1 MAKFVDVTLRLIDE
15 MTGPLKTATAT
26 LAAQSAQ
33 ISKMGRN
40 IQRTGRAISSA
51 GASMTAAITL
61 PAAAL
66 GTAAVKNYA
75 SFDAN
80 MTLVN
85 STMANTE
92 KQAKDLTAAIRKAA
106 SNSTYSMEE
115 AGQATLSFARAGLN
129 AAEAAQAITPA
140 MNAAAG
146 EGGDLNTV
154 ANGLVSTI
162 RGFGGT
168 FDQTTRYADV
178 FAAACNNSQL
188 DINSLSEAMSIAA
201 PIFHAAGYGIEDASL
216 YMGIMANN
224 GIEASVAANSLKTG
238 FAKLVSPAKEG
249 QVWLD
254 RLGVSITNA
263 DGSMKDSLTV
273 QKDLH
278 NAFATLSESEQ
289 MAAASA
295 IFGKNQMAPWLA
307 LINTGTDDV
316 NKLNSAIAGSNGL
329 AQKMADDMMGG
340 FAGSLKRLSSSW
352 DVFLNTLG
360 EKLAPYIG
368 KVVNVLQKA
377 TDALNGMSDEQFD
390 ALIKIVAGFAALGP
404 VLVVIG
410 KVTTGIGT
418 MVSAVGKIGKAMKGV
433 SSIGGFLAKLVGP
446 GGWIALIIAA
456 VVLIGVMVW
465 KNWDKIK
472 PIFEQVKTAIQPIIE
487 TIKEVAMSIFTSL
500 QPAFEKIGNIISQN
514 IGPITEQFK
523 ALLNSFM
530 PVFQIIAQGVA
541 DLITVLG
548 PVVSYLLQQLGPAI
562 SAIINLIL
570 LVVQN
575 VLGQLLPLVQP
586 IMQVL
591 TGLIEFITGVFTGD
605 WQAAWQGVVD
615 IFSGI
620 FNGIKSI
627 CKSVINGVIKSIN
640 GVLKGI
646 NGISIPDWVPG
657 VGGASLSIPL
667 IPQLAKGTDNWAGG
681 VAQISE
687 RGGEI
692 VDLPSGSR
700 VYPHDETVKMA
711 YQDGANTG
719 KTVNVSIPK
728 IADTIVV
735 REDADIDKIVNK
747 LAKQLT
753 EAAASLGSASLNSA
767 GKATPTLAA
776 ANTM

>member
-129 AAEAAQAITPA
+129 ATEAAQAITPA

-201 PIFHAAGYGIEDASL
+201 PIFHAAGYEIEDASL

-390 ALIKIVAGFAALGP
+390 ALIKIVAGFATLGP
-404 VLVVIG
+404 ALVIIG
-410 KVTTGIGT
+410 KITTGIGT

-487 TIKEVAMSIFTSL
+487 TIKEVATSIFTSL

-575 VLGQLLPLVQP
+575 VLEKLLPLVQP

-667 IPQLAKGTDNWAGG
+667 IPQLAKGTNNWAGG

>member
-15 MTGPLKTATAT
+15 MSGPLKNATAT

-51 GASMTAAITL
+51 GASMTAALTL
-61 PAAAL
+61 PAVAL

-85 STMANTE
+85 STMSNTE
-92 KQAKDLTAAIRKAA
+92 KQANDLTAAIRKAA

-146 EGGDLNTV
+146 EGGDLNIV

-201 PIFHAAGYGIEDASL
+201 PIFHAAGYEIEDASL

-263 DGSMKDSLTV
+263 DGSMKDSLTI
-273 QKDLH
+273 QKNLH

-404 VLVVIG
+404 ALVIIG
-410 KVTTGIGT
+410 KITTGVGT

-446 GGWIALIIAA
+446 GGWVALIIAA
-456 VVLIGVMVW
+456 VALIGIMVW

-472 PIFEQVKTAIQPIIE
+472 PIFEQVKTAIQPVIE
-487 TIKEVAMSIFTSL
+487 TIKEVAMSIFASL

-562 SAIINLIL
+562 SSIINLIL

-575 VLGQLLPLVQP
+575 VLEKLLPLVQP

-627 CKSVINGVIKSIN
+627 CKSVINGIIKSIN

-667 IPQLAKGTDNWAGG
+667 IPQLAKGTNNWAGG

>member
-15 MTGPLKTATAT
+15 MTGPLKNATAT

-51 GASMTAAITL
+51 GASMTAALTL
-61 PAAAL
+61 PAVAL

-92 KQAKDLTAAIRKAA
+92 KQANDLTAAIRKAA

-201 PIFHAAGYGIEDASL
+201 PIFHAAGYEIEDASL

-224 GIEASVAANSLKTG
+224 GIEASIAANSLKTG

-254 RLGVSITNA
+254 KLGVSITNA

-273 QKDLH
+273 QRDLH

-404 VLVVIG
+404 ALVIIG
-410 KVTTGIGT
+410 KITTGVGT

-446 GGWIALIIAA
+446 GGWVALIIAA

-575 VLGQLLPLVQP
+575 VLEKLLPLVQP

-640 GVLKGI
+640 GILKGI

-657 VGGASLSIPL
+657 IGGASLNIPL

>member
-92 KQAKDLTAAIRKAA
+92 KQANDLTAAIRKAA

-201 PIFHAAGYGIEDASL
+201 PIFHAAGYEIEDASL

-404 VLVVIG
+404 ALVVIG
-410 KVTTGIGT
+410 KITTGIGT

-575 VLGQLLPLVQP
+575 VLEKLLPLVQP

-627 CKSVINGVIKSIN
+627 CKSVINGIIKSIN

-667 IPQLAKGTDNWAGG
+667 IPQLAKGTNNWAGG

>member
-15 MTGPLKTATAT
+15 MTGPLKNATAT

-201 PIFHAAGYGIEDASL
+201 PIFHAAGYEIEDASL

-249 QVWLD
+249 QVWLN

-404 VLVVIG
+404 ALVVIG
-410 KVTTGIGT
+410 KITTGIGT

-472 PIFEQVKTAIQPIIE
+472 PIFEQAKTAIQPIIE

-500 QPAFEKIGNIISQN
+500 QPAFETIGNIISQN

-575 VLGQLLPLVQP
+575 VLEQLLPLVQP

>member
-1 MAKFVDVTLRLIDE
+1 
-15 MTGPLKTATAT
+15 
-26 LAAQSAQ
+26 
-33 ISKMGRN
+33 
-40 IQRTGRAISSA
+40 
-51 GASMTAAITL
+51 
-61 PAAAL
+61 
-66 GTAAVKNYA
+66 
-75 SFDAN
+75 
-80 MTLVN
+80 
-85 STMANTE
+85 
-92 KQAKDLTAAIRKAA
+92 
-106 SNSTYSMEE
+106 
-115 AGQATLSFARAGLN
+115 
-129 AAEAAQAITPA
+129 
-140 MNAAAG
+140 
-146 EGGDLNTV
+146 
-154 ANGLVSTI
+154 
-162 RGFGGT
+162 
-168 FDQTTRYADV
+168 
-178 FAAACNNSQL
+178 
-188 DINSLSEAMSIAA
+188 MSIAA
-201 PIFHAAGYGIEDASL
+201 PIFHAAGYEIEDASL

-404 VLVVIG
+404 ALVVIG
-410 KVTTGIGT
+410 KITTGIGT

-575 VLGQLLPLVQP
+575 VLEQLLPLVQP

-605 WQAAWQGVVD
+605 WKAAWQGIVD

-627 CKSVINGVIKSIN
+627 CKSVINSIIKSIN

-657 VGGASLSIPL
+657 VGGASLKIPL

-711 YQDGANTG
+711 YQDGASTG

>member
-26 LAAQSAQ
+26 LSAQSAQ

-61 PAAAL
+61 PAVAL

-92 KQAKDLTAAIRKAA
+92 KQANDLTAAIRKAA

-201 PIFHAAGYGIEDASL
+201 PIFHAAGYEIEDASL

-254 RLGVSITNA
+254 KLGVSITNA

-404 VLVVIG
+404 ALVIIG
-410 KVTTGIGT
+410 KITTGIGT

-446 GGWIALIIAA
+446 GGWVALIIAA
-456 VVLIGVMVW
+456 VVLIGIMVW

-530 PVFQIIAQGVA
+530 PVFQIIAQSVA

-575 VLGQLLPLVQP
+575 VLEKLLPLVQP

-627 CKSVINGVIKSIN
+627 CKSVINGIIKSIN

-667 IPQLAKGTDNWAGG
+667 IPQLAKGTNNWAGG

-711 YQDGANTG
+711 YQDGASTG

>member
-201 PIFHAAGYGIEDASL
+201 PIFHAAGYEIEDASL

-263 DGSMKDSLTV
+263 DGSMKDSLTI
-273 QKDLH
+273 QKNLH

-404 VLVVIG
+404 ALVVIG
-410 KVTTGIGT
+410 KITTGIGT

-446 GGWIALIIAA
+446 GGWVALIIAA
-456 VVLIGVMVW
+456 VALIGIMVW

-472 PIFEQVKTAIQPIIE
+472 PIFEQVKTAIQPVIE

-575 VLGQLLPLVQP
+575 VLEKLLPLVQP

-627 CKSVINGVIKSIN
+627 CKSVINGIIKSIN

-667 IPQLAKGTDNWAGG
+667 IPQLAKGTNNWAGG

>member
-146 EGGDLNTV
+146 EGGDLNMV

-201 PIFHAAGYGIEDASL
+201 PIFHAAGYEIEDASL

-368 KVVNVLQKA
+368 KVVNILQKA

-404 VLVVIG
+404 ALVVIG

-575 VLGQLLPLVQP
+575 VLEKLLPLVQP

-667 IPQLAKGTDNWAGG
+667 IPQLAKGTNNWAGG

>member
-51 GASMTAAITL
+51 GASMTAALTL
-61 PAAAL
+61 PAVAL

-85 STMANTE
+85 STMSNTE
-92 KQAKDLTAAIRKAA
+92 KQANDLTAAIRKAA

-201 PIFHAAGYGIEDASL
+201 PIFHAAGYEIEDASL

-263 DGSMKDSLTV
+263 DGSMKDSLTI
-273 QKDLH
+273 QKNLH

-404 VLVVIG
+404 ALVVIG
-410 KVTTGIGT
+410 KITTGIGT

-575 VLGQLLPLVQP
+575 VLEQLLPLVQP

-627 CKSVINGVIKSIN
+627 CKSVINGIIKSIN

-667 IPQLAKGTDNWAGG
+667 IPQLAKGTNNWAGG

>member
-201 PIFHAAGYGIEDASL
+201 PIFHAAGYEIEDASL

-316 NKLNSAIAGSNGL
+316 NKLNSAIAGSKGL

-472 PIFEQVKTAIQPIIE
+472 PIFEQAKAAIQPIIE

-575 VLGQLLPLVQP
+575 VLEKLLPLVQP

-605 WQAAWQGVVD
+605 WKAAWQGIVD

-627 CKSVINGVIKSIN
+627 CKSVINSIIKSIN

-657 VGGASLSIPL
+657 VGGASLKIPL